1 MDELEEL
8 RLKKMREIMEKA
20 IKDAQNQSKSQ
31 IDSPQHADSKNFDE
45 LVSKNTNV
53 VADFWAEWCGPCR
66 MVAPILDEL
75 AKEYAGKV
83 LFLKVNTD
91 QNPKLAARF
100 GITAIPTL
108 LFFKNGRVVDRVVGA
123 LPKKDLKRWIEKN
136 I

>member
-8 RLKKMREIMEKA
+8 RLKKMKEIMEKA
-20 IKDAQNQSKSQ
+20 LKDAQNQNKTQ
-31 IDSPQHADSKNFDE
+31 IDSPQHADSRNFDE

-66 MVAPILDEL
+66 MVAPIVDEL

-123 LPKKDLKRWIEKN
+123 LPKRDLKRWIEKN

>member
-20 IKDAQNQSKSQ
+20 LKDAQNQNKSQ
-31 IDSPQHADSKNFDE
+31 MDSPRHVDSRNFDE
-45 LVSKNTNV
+45 LVSKNANV
-53 VADFWAEWCGPCR
+53 VVDFWAEWCGPCR
-66 MVAPILDEL
+66 MIAPILDEL

-108 LFFKNGRVVDRVVGA
+108 LFFKNGRVVDRAVGA